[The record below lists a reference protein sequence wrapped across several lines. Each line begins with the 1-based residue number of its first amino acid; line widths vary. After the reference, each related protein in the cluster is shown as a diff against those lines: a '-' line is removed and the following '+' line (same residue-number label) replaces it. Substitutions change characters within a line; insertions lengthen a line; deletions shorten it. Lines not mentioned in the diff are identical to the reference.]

1 MTGPAVAAVIVAA
14 GAGRRL
20 GGVAKAL
27 LQHRG
32 RSYLE
37 TIAATARG
45 VGLVDAVVVVAAPF
59 GDEVAAHARQLD
71 LRVAVNPAPERGM
84 ASSVALGFAALAS
97 GPGSHAWLWPVDHP
111 AVAAATLRRLL
122 QEAGD
127 DSEVVQPR
135 FRGHGGHPPLIARAL
150 WSRLAGC
157 AAAPDGA
164 RGVVRA
170 ARVTAVD
177 VDDPGV
183 VRDVDTP
190 ADLEITA

>member
-1 MTGPAVAAVIVAA
+1 VTGPAVAAVIVAA

-37 TIAATARG
+37 TIAATAG
-45 VGLVDAVVVVAAPF
+45 AVGLVDAVVVVAAPF

-97 GPGSHAWLWPVDHP
+97 GAASHAWLWPVDHP
-111 AVAAATLRRLL
+111 AVAAATLRQLLL
-122 QEAGD
+122 QAG

-135 FRGHGGHPPLIARAL
+135 FRGRGGHPPLIARAL
-150 WSRLAGC
+150 WSRLTGC

-170 ARVTAVD
+170 ARVTTVD